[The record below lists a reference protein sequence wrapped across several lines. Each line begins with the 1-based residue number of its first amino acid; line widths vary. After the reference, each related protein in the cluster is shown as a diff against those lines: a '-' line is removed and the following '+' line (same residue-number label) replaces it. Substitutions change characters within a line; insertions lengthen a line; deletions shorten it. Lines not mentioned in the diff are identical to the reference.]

1 MMTLGLVLF
10 GMGFVGLM
18 ATVLY
23 SFVDN
28 AKTGVIF
35 RRKKVV
41 LPIAF
46 GSGAVGLAGMLL
58 VYLSQQP

>member
-10 GMGFVGLM
+10 GIGFVGLM
-18 ATVLY
+18 AIVLY
-23 SFVDN
+23 SLVDN
-28 AKTGVIF
+28 AKTGVLF